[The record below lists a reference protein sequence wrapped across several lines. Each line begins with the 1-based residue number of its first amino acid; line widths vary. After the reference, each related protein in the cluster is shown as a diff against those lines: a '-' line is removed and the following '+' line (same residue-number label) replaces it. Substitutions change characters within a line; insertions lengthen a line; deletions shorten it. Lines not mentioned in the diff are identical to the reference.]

1 MSLYP
6 TLFCDPCGKPTQHR
20 FEIERRCETM
30 QRGRSYEQIFGCG
43 KCGQSRRWG
52 LTVAAMIIRPV
63 MGDASW

>member
-1 MSLYP
+1 
-6 TLFCDPCGKPTQHR
+6 
-20 FEIERRCETM
+20 M

-52 LTVAAMIIRPV
+52 LTVAAMIVRPV